1 MCAFVAVHA
10 GAGTHPH
17 KTEDV
22 CLKAVCK
29 SKGDIV
35 EAVKELENDFRTNC
49 GFGSNLTFDGHVEC
63 EAAFT
68 SSKGHV
74 FGAVGM
80 VSRLRN
86 PIEVAAMIARE
97 QFCGDKK
104 FVLPTVLVG
113 RGAEDWARKRG
124 IALCDPTS
132 LISKRSQEQWREARE
147 IVKNW
152 EKETMDTV
160 GAVSYENGDC
170 NAACSSG
177 GMILK
182 AEGRLGHTVQTGG
195 AIWAD
200 QKDSKSI
207 AIALSGCGEYISQTL
222 LAKTLA
228 ETLFSWN
235 CEEDVILDKIKHVFN
250 TAFLHSPYLQTRN
263 KKHIL
268 AGGLVLFVDR
278 ESGCAELVSFHNTA
292 ELTFAFF
299 GNGTGMKYLKKFVI
313 PSRDDDLLEESDD
326 FYTIRIRPQLDEIIS
341 KVFQFR
347 HDIDAGRWSRVIDRF
362 DHLFFTVKPFSEG
375 EPWRLRAQLISVL
388 NAGLKLTLDS
398 IEELLPMLTSEAEA
412 ELAQDL
418 FAEREMHARA
428 FLMYIYLLCR
438 LAVLFEKESSNRQSE
453 TSSTKKGRKTVSD
466 KADDQYMI
474 QWMCDRGNTLKL
486 LRRAFSMNSIDA
498 QGRQRNTAIR
508 FLWQPSIVPP
518 ELLKISKDLAYK
530 FLENPELSKVSGRD
544 WLQAIFGYLKV
555 ICIDYSE
562 VAKVGAKLVNLMKR
576 LDYLSL
582 SSLTQSPFV
591 DAIESVS
598 YYDDMDTLF
607 QSMLSALSRL
617 SKSDFAR
624 SDVSARPF
632 ALFIVSLA
640 EKKPYLLNKHIVN
653 IAPFLSDDPATLR
666 CAVLTAFVE
675 IVMVVYKGNLP
686 EGNFRRSR
694 DRLLLHLQDHTVDVN
709 AVVRSRALQLWT
721 RLARASQIPIVFIS
735 GGLIRDAGGRLIDK
749 SVSVRRSAAT
759 FLSAILEYNPF
770 GASLNADDLADAI
783 SRLEAE
789 RLDLKNTNPEKE
801 GIRKACVEWASMKE
815 NLIQWITK
823 AVKQRL
829 SKLSID
835 ASEEESM
842 GNTVN
847 QNGNENA
854 ADTEN
859 IYAEVS
865 ETNGIGTITVDE
877 CIIDDDVTLE
887 ELITKIVHAL
897 ENRETCRAAIEV
909 LVRAAL
915 DGRFPTVNRLV
926 FFYFCFIRNL
936 YARLQNGSADDIIRE
951 CYESLQKMQL
961 ADDEEMLELEDRIGD
976 YQKAMEEL
984 ANKIKLHENAIMFSL
999 EIENCMKL
1007 ALRSVMYGQ
1016 ANELTEIIH
1025 FIVEANKF
1033 GIRDSEKSV
1042 RELFKVV
1049 WRRDNA
1055 VKEIIINAARDLFIS
1070 ANKDRD
1076 VSARRSA
1083 ENLIKIVV
1091 GIGEE
1096 ERVSVEEV
1104 LCLMAREN
1112 RWDIDLLDVL
1122 SAVVF
1127 ETQGASRIAALR
1139 LFSIICRANKEF
1151 MRERL
1156 NFFIELTQR
1165 EGFFDNDDGALA
1177 AEFFN
1182 AVAMLGSIPNIKDTG
1197 TLYEPPFRLPETHR
1211 ILQCVHAVLVQNVA
1225 NTSYN
1230 WLSMM
1235 QKAVNTIFYVAARPS
1250 LCCRLI
1256 ASGLMHEAKRSLAY
1270 FFLKRREI
1278 EQIETINFENPPNSA
1293 DVDEFGDLLA
1303 MGKERS
1309 RDCSETEDEELIG
1322 SQSVGLVDDDNL
1334 SKMKKDVLELLNK
1347 DKEQSFLAWETVAER
1362 VCAFAGQI
1370 ALKTLVHTDVSFV
1383 AEMKRKNEI
1392 LHDIRATLSDVDHN
1406 KLEKANCVEEFSMNR
1421 VLSTLEAESVERHGF
1436 FEVSEQEEGDR
1447 LGLTGIS
1454 EEERILER
1462 AQRMCENAISR
1473 KGSLLHRLSK
1483 FLVAV
1488 VKSKKNTCSEKL
1500 RSTAILALSKFML
1513 LSMKTCVRFM
1523 PLFLEYFKNSPSSE
1537 CRSNLMIAIGD
1548 LCFRFPNVIEK
1559 YSEHLYHGINDKD
1572 DYVRQTSII
1581 VLSYLMLNDMVK
1593 VRGTVADLAQCVND
1607 ENVHVGQLAKFFFSE
1622 LAKKGNILY
1631 NLMPDMISRL
1641 SCSES
1646 VTVDDFIKI
1655 MKLLLAFIKKDKQA
1669 DSLLEKLIQRMQGVI
1684 NKDGLFDM
1692 RLAECLSHC
1701 ISCLPLSEKS
1711 FRFLAESLP
1720 AYSNLLIL
1728 ECVFTNLQSAVLHF
1742 KKYCARN
1749 TELKGEI
1756 DDFLES
1762 LTKMHHDKQ
1771 EHEGIVNR
1779 GLIHRKKCKAPMK
1792 LKKTR

>member
-1 MCAFVAVHA
+1 MLYSLFR
-10 GAGTHPH
+10 
-17 KTEDV
+17 
-22 CLKAVCK
+22 LK
-29 SKGDIV
+29 
-35 EAVKELENDFRTNC
+35 KEMN
-49 GFGSNLTFDGHVEC
+49 S
-63 EAAFT
+63 A
-68 SSKGHV
+68 
-74 FGAVGM
+74 
-80 VSRLRN
+80 
-86 PIEVAAMIARE
+86 
-97 QFCGDKK
+97 
-104 FVLPTVLVG
+104 
-113 RGAEDWARKRG
+113 
-124 IALCDPTS
+124 
-132 LISKRSQEQWREARE
+132 
-147 IVKNW
+147 
-152 EKETMDTV
+152 
-160 GAVSYENGDC
+160 
-170 NAACSSG
+170 
-177 GMILK
+177 
-182 AEGRLGHTVQTGG
+182 
-195 AIWAD
+195 
-200 QKDSKSI
+200 
-207 AIALSGCGEYISQTL
+207 
-222 LAKTLA
+222 
-228 ETLFSWN
+228 
-235 CEEDVILDKIKHVFN
+235 
-250 TAFLHSPYLQTRN
+250 
-263 KKHIL
+263 
-268 AGGLVLFVDR
+268 
-278 ESGCAELVSFHNTA
+278 
-292 ELTFAFF
+292 
-299 GNGTGMKYLKKFVI
+299 KKFVI
-313 PSRDDDLLEESDD
+313 PSRDDDLLEKSDD
-326 FYTIRIRPQLDEIIS
+326 IYTISIRPQLDEIIS
-341 KVFQFR
+341 KVFQFH
-347 HDIDAGRWSRVIDRF
+347 HDIDAGRWSRIIDRF
-362 DHLFFTVKPFSEG
+362 DYLFFTIKPFSEG
-375 EPWRLRAQLISVL
+375 EPWRLRTQLISVL

-428 FLMYIYLLCR
+428 FLIYVYLLCR
-438 LAVLFEKESSNRQSE
+438 LAILFEKESSNRQSE
-453 TSSTKKGRKTVSD
+453 ASSTKKGRKALLD
-466 KADDQYMI
+466 KADDQYLV
-474 QWMCDRGNTLKL
+474 QWACDRSNTLKL

-498 QGRQRNTAIR
+498 QGRQRNTALR
-508 FLWQPSIVPP
+508 FLWQPSIIPP
-518 ELLKISKDLAYK
+518 ELLRISKDLAYK
-530 FLENPELSKVSGRD
+530 FLENPELSKVSGRE

-562 VAKVGAKLVNLMKR
+562 VAKVGTKLVNLMKR

-591 DAIESVS
+591 DAIECVS
-598 YYDDMDTLF
+598 YYDDMDILF

-783 SRLEAE
+783 SRLQAE
-789 RLDLKNTNPEKE
+789 RFELRNTNPEKE

-823 AVKQRL
+823 AVKQKL
-829 SKLSID
+829 SKRD
-835 ASEEESM
+835 AEASEEESVD
-842 GNTVN
+842 NAADRN
-847 QNGNENA
+847 RNENIA
-854 ADTEN
+854 GDTEN
-859 IYAEVS
+859 IYVVAN
-865 ETNGIGTITVDE
+865 ETNAISTTAVDE

-915 DGRFPTVNRLV
+915 DGRFPTVDK
-926 FFYFCFIRNL
+926 
-936 YARLQNGSADDIIRE
+936 NGSADEIIRE
-951 CYESLQKMQL
+951 CYESLQVYYFDEHKKMQL

-976 YQKAMEEL
+976 YQKTMEEL
-984 ANKIKLHENAIMFSL
+984 DNKIRLHENAIMFSL

-1033 GIRDSEKSV
+1033 AIRGSEKAV

-1070 ANKDRD
+1070 ANKNRD

-1083 ENLIKIVV
+1083 ENLIKIVL

-1177 AEFFN
+1177 TEFFN
-1182 AVAMLGSIPNIKDTG
+1182 AIAMLGSIPNINDVG
-1197 TLYEPPFRLPETHR
+1197 TFYEPPFRLPETHR
-1211 ILQCVHAVLVQNVA
+1211 ILQCVHAVLVQNIA

-1256 ASGLMHEAKRSLAY
+1256 ASGLVHESKRSLAY
-1270 FFLKRREI
+1270 FFLKRREV
-1278 EQIETINFENPPNSA
+1278 EQIRTISFENPPNSA

-1303 MGKERS
+1303 VGKGWL
-1309 RDCSETEDEELIG
+1309 RDCSGTEDEELIEL
-1322 SQSVGLVDDDNL
+1322 QNVDLIDNEKL
-1334 SKMKKDVLELLNK
+1334 SEMKKKALELLEKN
-1347 DKEQSFLAWETVAER
+1347 KEQSFLVWETVAER
-1362 VCAFAGQI
+1362 VCAFAGQV

-1392 LHDIRATLSDVDHN
+1392 LHDIRTTLNDVDHC
-1406 KLEKANCVEEFSMNR
+1406 KLEKTNCIEEFSMSR
-1421 VLSTLEAESVERHGF
+1421 PLSVLEIESIERRGF
-1436 FEVSEQEEGDR
+1436 FEVNEQEESDR

-1462 AQRMCENAISR
+1462 AQRICENAISR

-1488 VKSKKNTCSEKL
+1488 VKSKRNTCSEKL

-1513 LSMKTCVRFM
+1513 LSMRTCVRFM

-1607 ENVHVGQLAKFFFSE
+1607 ENVNVGQLAKFFFSE
-1622 LAKKGNILY
+1622 LAKKGNVLY

-1641 SCSES
+1641 ASRES
-1646 VTVDDFIKI
+1646 VTVDDFIKT

-1684 NKDGLFDM
+1684 NKDGLFDT

-1711 FRFLAESLP
+1711 FRFMAESLP
-1720 AYSNLLIL
+1720 TYSNLLAL
-1728 ECVFTNLQSAVLHF
+1728 ECVFMNLQSAVLHF
-1742 KKYCARN
+1742 KKYSVRN
-1749 TELKGEI
+1749 TELKGEV
-1756 DDFLES
+1756 DDFLDS
-1762 LTKMHHDKQ
+1762 LAKMHHDKQ
-1771 EHEGIVNR
+1771 EHEGIANR
-1779 GLIHRKKCKAPMK
+1779 GLLHRKKCKAPLK

>member
-1 MCAFVAVHA
+1 MCAFVAAHA
-10 GAGTHPH
+10 GVGTHSH
-17 KTEDV
+17 KTENV

-63 EAAFT
+63 EAAFA
-68 SSKGHV
+68 SSKDHV
-74 FGAVGM
+74 FGAVGV

-86 PIEVAAMIARE
+86 PIEVAAMIAKE
-97 QFCGDKK
+97 QLCGDKK

-113 RGAEDWARKRG
+113 RGAEDWAQKRG
-124 IALCDPTS
+124 IELCDPKS
-132 LISKRSQEQWREARE
+132 LVSKRSQQQWREARE
-147 IVKNW
+147 IVKSW

-160 GAVSYENGDC
+160 GAVSYENGGC

-182 AEGRLGHTVQTGG
+182 TEGRLGHTIQIGG

-200 QKDSKSI
+200 QRDSKSV
-207 AIALSGCGEYISQTL
+207 AVALSGCGEYISQTL

-228 ETLFSWN
+228 ETLLSWN
-235 CEEDVILDKIKHVFN
+235 CDEDVILDKIKHVFN
-250 TAFLHSPYLQTRN
+250 ASFLHSPCLQTRN
-263 KKHIL
+263 KRHIL
-268 AGGLVLFVDR
+268 AGGLVLFVDK
-278 ESGCAELVSFHNTA
+278 ESGCAELVSFHNTT

-299 GNGTGMKYLKKFVI
+299 GNGTGMKYRSRSKMHGSIKKFVI

-326 FYTIRIRPQLDEIIS
+326 FYTISVRPQLDEIIS

-347 HDIDAGRWSRVIDRF
+347 HDIDAGRWSRIIDRF
-362 DHLFFTVKPFSEG
+362 DHLFFTIKPFSEG

-388 NAGLKLTLDS
+388 NTGLKLTLDS

-418 FAEREMHARA
+418 FTEREMHARA
-428 FLMYIYLLCR
+428 FLMYVYLLCR
-438 LAVLFEKESSNRQSE
+438 LAVLFEKKSSNRQSE
-453 TSSTKKGRKTVSD
+453 ASNTKKGRKTVPD
-466 KADDQYMI
+466 KTDDQYMI
-474 QWMCDRGNTLKL
+474 QWTYDRGNTLKL

-498 QGRQRNTAIR
+498 QGRRRNTAIR
-508 FLWQPSIVPP
+508 FLWQPSIVPL

-544 WLQAIFGYLKV
+544 WLQTIFGYLKV

-624 SDVSARPF
+624 NDVSARPF
-632 ALFIVSLA
+632 SLFIVSLA

-653 IAPFLSDDPATLR
+653 IAPFLSDDVSPDFYLPATLR

-770 GASLNADDLADAI
+770 GASLNADDLANAI

-789 RLDLKNTNPEKE
+789 RFELKNTNPEKE

-829 SKLSID
+829 SKRNAD
-835 ASEEESM
+835 ASEEESVDS
-842 GNTVN
+842 TVD

-854 ADTEN
+854 GDTEN
-859 IYAEVS
+859 IYAGVS
-865 ETNGIGTITVDE
+865 ETNSTGANTVDE

-897 ENRETCRAAIEV
+897 ENRGTCRAAVEV

-926 FFYFCFIRNL
+926 
-936 YARLQNGSADDIIRE
+936 
-951 CYESLQKMQL
+951 L

-976 YQKAMEEL
+976 YQKTMEEL
-984 ANKIKLHENAIMFSL
+984 NNKIKLHENAIMFSL

-1033 GIRDSEKSV
+1033 GIRGSEKSV

-1055 VKEIIINAARDLFIS
+1055 IKEIITNAARDLFIS

-1076 VSARRSA
+1076 VSARKSA
-1083 ENLIKIVV
+1083 ENLIKIVL

-1165 EGFFDNDDGALA
+1165 EGFFDNDDGSLA

-1182 AVAMLGSIPNIKDTG
+1182 AIAMLGSTPNIKDAN

-1256 ASGLMHEAKRSLAY
+1256 ACGLVHEAKRSLAY
-1270 FFLKRREI
+1270 FFLKKREI
-1278 EQIETINFENPPNSA
+1278 QQIETINFENPPNSA
-1293 DVDEFGDLLA
+1293 DVDEFEDLLA
-1303 MGKERS
+1303 MGKERL
-1309 RDCSETEDEELIG
+1309 RECSETEDEELVG
-1322 SQSVGLVDDDNL
+1322 SQNVDLVGDENL
-1334 SKMKKDVLELLNK
+1334 SKMKKDVLELLDK

-1392 LHDIRATLSDVDHN
+1392 LHTIRAAVNDIDHK
-1406 KLEKANCVEEFSMNR
+1406 KLERANCVEEFSMNR
-1421 VLSTLEAESVERHGF
+1421 VLSTLEVESVERHGF
-1436 FEVSEQEEGDR
+1436 FEVNEQEEGDR

-1462 AQRMCENAISR
+1462 AQRMCENAVSR

-1488 VKSKKNTCSEKL
+1488 VKSKKNTCSERL

-1513 LSMKTCVRFM
+1513 LSMKTCIRFM
-1523 PLFLEYFKNSPSSE
+1523 PLFLDYFKNSSSSE

-1581 VLSYLMLNDMVK
+1581 VLSYLILNDMVK

-1607 ENVHVGQLAKFFFSE
+1607 ENVNVGQLAKFFFSE
-1622 LAKKGNILY
+1622 LAKKGNVLY

-1641 SCSES
+1641 SSSES
-1646 VTVDDFIKI
+1646 ITIDDFMKI

-1684 NKDGLFDM
+1684 NKDGLFDT
-1692 RLAECLSHC
+1692 RLAECLSYC

-1711 FRFLAESLP
+1711 FRFMAESLP
-1720 AYSNLLIL
+1720 TYSNLLAL

-1742 KKYCARN
+1742 KKYSVRN
-1749 TELKGEI
+1749 TELKGEV

-1762 LTKMHHDKQ
+1762 LTNMHHDKQ

-1779 GLIHRKKCKAPMK
+1779 GLIHRKKCKPPQK
-1792 LKKTR
+1792 VKKAR

>member
-1 MCAFVAVHA
+1 MEVLSPQIAF
-10 GAGTHPH
+10 
-17 KTEDV
+17 
-22 CLKAVCK
+22 
-29 SKGDIV
+29 
-35 EAVKELENDFRTNC
+35 R
-49 GFGSNLTFDGHVEC
+49 
-63 EAAFT
+63 
-68 SSKGHV
+68 
-74 FGAVGM
+74 
-80 VSRLRN
+80 
-86 PIEVAAMIARE
+86 
-97 QFCGDKK
+97 
-104 FVLPTVLVG
+104 
-113 RGAEDWARKRG
+113 
-124 IALCDPTS
+124 
-132 LISKRSQEQWREARE
+132 
-147 IVKNW
+147 
-152 EKETMDTV
+152 
-160 GAVSYENGDC
+160 
-170 NAACSSG
+170 
-177 GMILK
+177 
-182 AEGRLGHTVQTGG
+182 
-195 AIWAD
+195 
-200 QKDSKSI
+200 
-207 AIALSGCGEYISQTL
+207 
-222 LAKTLA
+222 
-228 ETLFSWN
+228 
-235 CEEDVILDKIKHVFN
+235 
-250 TAFLHSPYLQTRN
+250 
-263 KKHIL
+263 
-268 AGGLVLFVDR
+268 
-278 ESGCAELVSFHNTA
+278 
-292 ELTFAFF
+292 
-299 GNGTGMKYLKKFVI
+299 
-313 PSRDDDLLEESDD
+313 
-326 FYTIRIRPQLDEIIS
+326 
-341 KVFQFR
+341 
-347 HDIDAGRWSRVIDRF
+347 
-362 DHLFFTVKPFSEG
+362 PFSEG
-375 EPWRLRAQLISVL
+375 EPWRLRTQLISVL

-428 FLMYIYLLCR
+428 FLIYVYLLCR
-438 LAVLFEKESSNRQSE
+438 LAILFEKESSNRFIL
-453 TSSTKKGRKTVSD
+453 
-466 KADDQYMI
+466 ADDQYLV
-474 QWMCDRGNTLKL
+474 QWACDRSNTLKL

-498 QGRQRNTAIR
+498 QGRQRNTALR
-508 FLWQPSIVPP
+508 FLWQPSIIPP
-518 ELLKISKDLAYK
+518 ELLRISKDLAYK
-530 FLENPELSKVSGRD
+530 FLENPELSKVSGRE

-562 VAKVGAKLVNLMKR
+562 VAKVGTKLVNLMKR

-591 DAIESVS
+591 DAIECVS
-598 YYDDMDTLF
+598 YYDDMDILF
-607 QSMLSALSRL
+607 QSMLSALSKSIL

-783 SRLEAE
+783 SRLQAE
-789 RLDLKNTNPEKE
+789 RFELRNTNPEKE

-823 AVKQRL
+823 AVKQKL
-829 SKLSID
+829 SKRD
-835 ASEEESM
+835 AEASEEESVD
-842 GNTVN
+842 NAADRN
-847 QNGNENA
+847 RNENIA
-854 ADTEN
+854 GDTEN
-859 IYAEVS
+859 IYVVAN
-865 ETNGIGTITVDE
+865 ETNAISTTAVDE

-915 DGRFPTVNRLV
+915 DGRFPTVDKL
-926 FFYFCFIRNL
+926 
-936 YARLQNGSADDIIRE
+936 
-951 CYESLQKMQL
+951 L

-976 YQKAMEEL
+976 YQKTMEEL
-984 ANKIKLHENAIMFSL
+984 DNKIRLHENAIMFSL

-1033 GIRDSEKSV
+1033 AIRGSEKAV

-1070 ANKDRD
+1070 ANKNRD

-1083 ENLIKIVV
+1083 ENLIKIVL

-1139 LFSIICRANKEF
+1139 LFSIICSKQRIHARKIE
-1151 MRERL
+1151 
-1156 NFFIELTQR
+1156 FFIELTQR

-1177 AEFFN
+1177 TEFFN
-1182 AVAMLGSIPNIKDTG
+1182 AIAMLGSIPNINDVG
-1197 TLYEPPFRLPETHR
+1197 TFTNHR
-1211 ILQCVHAVLVQNVA
+1211 FVFLKHTESFSAY
-1225 NTSYN
+1225 T
-1230 WLSMM
+1230 LS
-1235 QKAVNTIFYVAARPS
+1235 RPS

-1256 ASGLMHEAKRSLAY
+1256 ASGLVHESKRSLAY
-1270 FFLKRREI
+1270 FFLKRREV
-1278 EQIETINFENPPNSA
+1278 EQIRTISFENPPNSA

-1303 MGKERS
+1303 VGKGWL
-1309 RDCSETEDEELIG
+1309 RDCSGTEDEELIEL
-1322 SQSVGLVDDDNL
+1322 QNVDLIDNEKL
-1334 SKMKKDVLELLNK
+1334 SEMKKSIGTIGKN
-1347 DKEQSFLAWETVAER
+1347 KEQSFLVWETVAER
-1362 VCAFAGQI
+1362 VCAFAGQ
-1370 ALKTLVHTDVSFV
+1370 
-1383 AEMKRKNEI
+1383 ENEI
-1392 LHDIRATLSDVDHN
+1392 LHDIRTTLNDVDHC
-1406 KLEKANCVEEFSMNR
+1406 KLEKTNCIEEFSMSR
-1421 VLSTLEAESVERHGF
+1421 PLSVLEIESIERRGF
-1436 FEVSEQEEGDR
+1436 FEVNEQEESDR

-1462 AQRMCENAISR
+1462 AQRICENAISR

-1488 VKSKKNTCSEKL
+1488 VKSKRNTCSEKL

-1513 LSMKTCVRFM
+1513 LSMRTCVRFM

-1607 ENVHVGQLAKFFFSE
+1607 EN
-1622 LAKKGNILY
+1622 GNVLY

-1641 SCSES
+1641 ASRES
-1646 VTVDDFIKI
+1646 VTVDDFIKT

-1684 NKDGLFDM
+1684 NKDGLFDT

-1711 FRFLAESLP
+1711 FRFMAESLP
-1720 AYSNLLIL
+1720 TYSNLLAL
-1728 ECVFTNLQSAVLHF
+1728 ECVFMNLQSAVLHF
-1742 KKYCARN
+1742 KKYSVRN
-1749 TELKGEI
+1749 TELKGEV
-1756 DDFLES
+1756 DDFWIHWLKCIMINKNMRAS
-1762 LTKMHHDKQ
+1762 LI
-1771 EHEGIVNR
+1771 EG
-1779 GLIHRKKCKAPMK
+1779 CF
-1792 LKKTR
+1792 TE

>member
-10 GAGTHPH
+10 GAGTHSH

-29 SKGDIV
+29 SKGDIIG
-35 EAVKELENDFRTNC
+35 AVKELENDFRTNC
-49 GFGSNLTFDGHVEC
+49 GFGSNLTFGGHVEC
-63 EAAFT
+63 EAAFA
-68 SSKGHV
+68 SSEGHV
-74 FGAVGM
+74 FGAVGV

-86 PIEVAAMIARE
+86 PIEVAAMVAKE
-97 QFCGDKK
+97 QLCGDKK

-113 RGAEDWARKRG
+113 KGAEDWAQKRG
-124 IALCDPTS
+124 ITLCDPKS
-132 LISKRSQEQWREARE
+132 LISKRSQQQWREARE
-147 IVKNW
+147 IVKDW

-177 GMILK
+177 GIILK
-182 AEGRLGHTVQTGG
+182 AEGRLGHTVQIGG

-200 QKDSKSI
+200 QRDSRSI
-207 AIALSGCGEYISQTL
+207 AVALSGCGEYIAQTL

-235 CEEDVILDKIKHVFN
+235 CEDVILDKINHVFDA
-250 TAFLHSPYLQTRN
+250 AFVHSPYIQTRN
-263 KKHIL
+263 KKHLL

-278 ESGCAELVSFHNTA
+278 A
-292 ELTFAFF
+292 
-299 GNGTGMKYLKKFVI
+299 KKFVI

-326 FYTIRIRPQLDEIIS
+326 FYTISKRPQLDEIIS
-341 KVFQFR
+341 KVFQFH

-362 DHLFFTVKPFSEG
+362 DHLFFTIKPFSEG

-388 NAGLKLTLDS
+388 NTGLKLTLDS

-412 ELAQDL
+412 DLAQDL
-418 FAEREMHARA
+418 FTEREMHARA
-428 FLMYIYLLCR
+428 FLIYVYLLCR
-438 LAVLFEKESSNRQSE
+438 LAVLFEKESCNRLSE
-453 TSSTKKGRKTVSD
+453 VSSTKKGRKTVSD
-466 KADDQYMI
+466 KADDQYMV
-474 QWMCDRGNTLKL
+474 QWTCDRAHTLKL

-498 QGRQRNTAIR
+498 QGRRRNTAIR

-709 AVVRSRALQLWT
+709 AVVRSRTLQLWT

-749 SVSVRRSAAT
+749 SVSVRRNAAT

-789 RLDLKNTNPEKE
+789 RFELKNTNPEKE
-801 GIRKACVEWASMKE
+801 GIRKACIEWASMKE
-815 NLIQWITK
+815 NLIQWITSS
-823 AVKQRL
+823 VKQRL
-829 SKLSID
+829 SKQSAE
-835 ASEEESM
+835 ASEEESV
-842 GNTVN
+842 GGAID

-854 ADTEN
+854 AGDTEN
-859 IYAEVS
+859 IYIEIS
-865 ETNGIGTITVDE
+865 ETNDIGTTVNE

-897 ENRETCRAAIEV
+897 ENRGTCRAAIEV

-915 DGRFPTVNRLV
+915 DGRFPTVNR
-926 FFYFCFIRNL
+926 
-936 YARLQNGSADDIIRE
+936 NGTADEIIKE
-951 CYESLQKMQL
+951 CYESLQVYYFDEHKKMQL

-976 YQKAMEEL
+976 YQKTMEEL
-984 ANKIKLHENAIMFSL
+984 NNKIKLHENAIMFSL

-1033 GIRDSEKSV
+1033 GIRGSEKSV

-1083 ENLIKIVV
+1083 ENLIKIVL

-1156 NFFIELTQR
+1156 NFFVELTQR
-1165 EGFFDNDDGALA
+1165 EGFFDNDDGTLA

-1182 AVAMLGSIPNIKDTG
+1182 AIAMLGSTPNIKDVG
-1197 TLYEPPFRLPETHR
+1197 TLYESPFRLTETHR

-1225 NTSYN
+1225 NISYN
-1230 WLSMM
+1230 WLIMM
-1235 QKAVNTIFYVAARPS
+1235 QKAVNTIFYVATRPS

-1270 FFLKRREI
+1270 FFLKKREV
-1278 EQIETINFENPPNSA
+1278 EQIEKIDFENPPNSA
-1293 DVDEFGDLLA
+1293 DVDEFEDLLT
-1303 MGKERS
+1303 MGKEQL
-1309 RDCSETEDEELIG
+1309 RDCSETEDEELIA
-1322 SQSVGLVDDDNL
+1322 SQSVGLVGNDSL
-1334 SKMKKDVLELLNK
+1334 SRMKKNALELMDK

-1362 VCAFAGQI
+1362 VCAFAGQV

-1392 LHDIRATLSDVDHN
+1392 LHDIRTNLNDIDHN
-1406 KLEKANCVEEFSMNR
+1406 KLERANCVEEFSTSR
-1421 VLSTLEAESVERHGF
+1421 ILSTLESESVERRGF
-1436 FEVSEQEEGDR
+1436 FEANEQEEGDR

-1454 EEERILER
+1454 EEERILEC
-1462 AQRMCENAISR
+1462 AQRMCENAVSR

-1537 CRSNLMIAIGD
+1537 CRSNLMIAVGD

-1581 VLSYLMLNDMVK
+1581 ILSYLMLNDMVK

-1607 ENVHVGQLAKFFFSE
+1607 ENVNVGQLAKFFFSE

-1641 SCSES
+1641 SSNES
-1646 VTVDDFIKI
+1646 VTIDDFIKI

-1669 DSLLEKLIQRMQGVI
+1669 DSLLEKLIQRMQGVV
-1684 NKDGLFDM
+1684 NKDGVFDT

-1711 FRFLAESLP
+1711 FRFMAESLP
-1720 AYSNLLIL
+1720 AYSNLLVL
-1728 ECVFTNLQSAVLHF
+1728 ECVFMNLQSAVLHF
-1742 KKYCARN
+1742 KKYSVRN
-1749 TELKGEI
+1749 TELKGEV
-1756 DDFLES
+1756 DDFLDS
-1762 LTKMHHDKQ
+1762 LTKMHRDKQ
-1771 EHEGIVNR
+1771 EHEGIANR
-1779 GLIHRKKCKAPMK
+1779 GLIHRKKCKGPLK
-1792 LKKTR
+1792 LKKVR

>member
-1 MCAFVAVHA
+1 MIILPDYLR
-10 GAGTHPH
+10 GA
-17 KTEDV
+17 
-22 CLKAVCK
+22 CLVLLLPTYFPNW
-29 SKGDIV
+29 SDLI
-35 EAVKELENDFRTNC
+35 L
-49 GFGSNLTFDGHVEC
+49 
-63 EAAFT
+63 
-68 SSKGHV
+68 
-74 FGAVGM
+74 
-80 VSRLRN
+80 LRKCL
-86 PIEVAAMIARE
+86 ARE
-97 QFCGDKK
+97 
-104 FVLPTVLVG
+104 
-113 RGAEDWARKRG
+113 
-124 IALCDPTS
+124 
-132 LISKRSQEQWREARE
+132 
-147 IVKNW
+147 
-152 EKETMDTV
+152 KEF
-160 GAVSYENGDC
+160 
-170 NAACSSG
+170 
-177 GMILK
+177 
-182 AEGRLGHTVQTGG
+182 HH
-195 AIWAD
+195 
-200 QKDSKSI
+200 
-207 AIALSGCGEYISQTL
+207 
-222 LAKTLA
+222 
-228 ETLFSWN
+228 
-235 CEEDVILDKIKHVFN
+235 DV
-250 TAFLHSPYLQTRN
+250 
-263 KKHIL
+263 
-268 AGGLVLFVDR
+268 
-278 ESGCAELVSFHNTA
+278 E
-292 ELTFAFF
+292 
-299 GNGTGMKYLKKFVI
+299 
-313 PSRDDDLLEESDD
+313 
-326 FYTIRIRPQLDEIIS
+326 
-341 KVFQFR
+341 
-347 HDIDAGRWSRVIDRF
+347 AGRWGRIIDRF
-362 DHLFFTVKPFSEG
+362 DHLFFTLKPFSEG
-375 EPWRLRAQLISVL
+375 EPWRLRAQLISIL
-388 NAGLKLTLDS
+388 NNGLKLTLDS

-412 ELAQDL
+412 EIAQDL
-418 FAEREMHARA
+418 FAEREVHATS
-428 FLMYIYLLCR
+428 FLMYVYLLCR
-438 LAVLFEKESSNRQSE
+438 LAALFEKESSNRQSE
-453 TSSTKKGRKTVSD
+453 TTSIKKGRKAVPD

-474 QWMCDRGNTLKL
+474 QWTSNRGNTLKL
-486 LRRAFSMNSIDA
+486 LRRAFSMTSIDA
-498 QGRQRNTAIR
+498 QGRKRNTAIR

-624 SDVSARPF
+624 NDVSARPF
-632 ALFIVSLA
+632 SLFIVSLA

-675 IVMVVYKGNLP
+675 IVMIVYKGNLP

-749 SVSVRRSAAT
+749 SVSVRRNAAT

-783 SRLEAE
+783 SRLEAQRFE
-789 RLDLKNTNPEKE
+789 LRNTNPEKE

-823 AVKQRL
+823 TVRQRL
-829 SKLSID
+829 SKRNVD
-835 ASEEESM
+835 ASEEES
-842 GNTVN
+842 VDAVD
-847 QNGNENA
+847 QNGNEDA
-854 ADTEN
+854 GDTEN
-859 IYAEVS
+859 IYAEFS
-865 ETNGIGTITVDE
+865 GTNSIGTTAVDE

-897 ENRETCRAAIEV
+897 ENRGTYRAAIEV

-915 DGRFPTVNRLV
+915 DGRFPTVNR
-926 FFYFCFIRNL
+926 
-936 YARLQNGSADDIIRE
+936 NGSADEIIRE
-951 CYESLQKMQL
+951 CYESLQVYYFDEHKKMQL

-976 YQKAMEEL
+976 YQKTMEEL
-984 ANKIKLHENAIMFSL
+984 DNKIKLHENAIMFSL
-999 EIENCMKL
+999 EIENCVKL

-1016 ANELTEIIH
+1016 ANELNEIIH

-1033 GIRDSEKSV
+1033 GIRGSEKGV

-1055 VKEIIINAARDLFIS
+1055 IKEIIINAARDLFIS

-1083 ENLIKIVV
+1083 ENLIKIVLGV
-1091 GIGEE
+1091 GEE

-1182 AVAMLGSIPNIKDTG
+1182 AVAMLGSTPNIKDVN

-1235 QKAVNTIFYVAARPS
+1235 QKAVNTIFYVGSRPS

-1256 ASGLMHEAKRSLAY
+1256 ACGLMHEAKRSLAY
-1270 FFLKRREI
+1270 FLLKKRELQ
-1278 EQIETINFENPPNSA
+1278 QIETINFENPPNSA
-1293 DVDEFGDLLA
+1293 DVDEFGDLLT
-1303 MGKERS
+1303 MGKEQF
-1309 RDCSETEDEELIG
+1309 RDCSETEDELIE
-1322 SQSVGLVDDDNL
+1322 SQNVDFVGEEDL
-1334 SKMKKDVLELLNK
+1334 SKMKKDVLELLDK
-1347 DKEQSFLAWETVAER
+1347 DKEQSFLVWETVAER

-1392 LHDIRATLSDVDHN
+1392 LHNIRATLDDIDRS
-1406 KLEKANCVEEFSMNR
+1406 KLEKANYVEEFSMNR
-1421 VLSTLEAESVERHGF
+1421 VLSTLEAESIERRGF
-1436 FEVSEQEEGDR
+1436 FEVNEQEEGDR

-1462 AQRMCENAISR
+1462 AQRICENAVSR

-1488 VKSKKNTCSEKL
+1488 ARSKKNTCSEKL

-1593 VRGTVADLAQCVND
+1593 VRGTIADLAQCIND
-1607 ENVHVGQLAKFFFSE
+1607 ENINIEQLAKFFFSE
-1622 LAKKGNILY
+1622 LAKKGNVLY

-1641 SCSES
+1641 SSSES
-1646 VTVDDFIKI
+1646 VTIDDFIKI
-1655 MKLLLAFIKKDKQA
+1655 MRLLLGFIKKDKQA
-1669 DSLLEKLIQRMQGVI
+1669 DSLLEKLIQRMQGVV
-1684 NKDGLFDM
+1684 NKDGLFDT
-1692 RLAECLSHC
+1692 RLAKCLSYC
-1701 ISCLPLSEKS
+1701 ISCLPLNEKS
-1711 FRFLAESLP
+1711 FRFMAESLP
-1720 AYSNLLIL
+1720 TYSNLLTL

-1742 KKYCARN
+1742 KKYSVRN
-1749 TELKGEI
+1749 AELKGEV

-1762 LTKMHHDKQ
+1762 LTKMHHEKE
-1771 EHEGIVNR
+1771 EHEGIANR
-1779 GLIHRKKCKAPMK
+1779 GLIHKKKCKAPLK

>member
-1 MCAFVAVHA
+1 MCAFVAAHA

-49 GFGSNLTFDGHVEC
+49 SFGSNLTFDGHVEC

-86 PIEVAAMIARE
+86 PIEVAAMVAKE
-97 QFCGDKK
+97 QLCDNKK

-113 RGAEDWARKRG
+113 RGAEDWAQKRG
-124 IALCDPTS
+124 IELCDPAS
-132 LISKRSQEQWREARE
+132 LISKRSQQQWREARE
-147 IVKNW
+147 IVKSW

-160 GAVSYENGDC
+160 GAVSYESGGC

-182 AEGRLGHTVQTGG
+182 AEGRLGHTIQIGG

-200 QKDSKSI
+200 QKDSKSV
-207 AIALSGCGEYISQTL
+207 AVALSGCGEYIGQTL

-228 ETLFSWN
+228 ETLLSWK
-235 CEEDVILDKIKHVFN
+235 CEDDMILDKIKHVFN
-250 TAFLHSPYLQTRN
+250 TTFLHSPYLQTRN
-263 KKHIL
+263 KRHIL

-278 ESGCAELVSFHNTA
+278 A
-292 ELTFAFF
+292 
-299 GNGTGMKYLKKFVI
+299 KKFVI
-313 PSRDDDLLEESDD
+313 PSRDDDLLEENDD
-326 FYTIRIRPQLDEIIS
+326 FYTISVRPQLDEIIS
-341 KVFQFR
+341 KVFQFH
-347 HDIDAGRWSRVIDRF
+347 HDIDAGRWSRIIDRF
-362 DHLFFTVKPFSEG
+362 DHLFFTIKPFSEG

-388 NAGLKLTLDS
+388 NTGLKLTLDS

-412 ELAQDL
+412 DLAEDL

-428 FLMYIYLLCR
+428 FLMYVYLLCR

-453 TSSTKKGRKTVSD
+453 TSSTKKGRKAVSD

-474 QWMCDRGNTLKL
+474 QWTCDRGNTLKS

-518 ELLKISKDLAYK
+518 EMLKISKDLAYK

-544 WLQAIFGYLKV
+544 WLQTIFGYLKV

-598 YYDDMDTLF
+598 YYDDMDILF

-632 ALFIVSLA
+632 SLFIVSLA

-749 SVSVRRSAAT
+749 SVSVRRNAAT

-789 RLDLKNTNPEKE
+789 RFELKNNNPEKE

-829 SKLSID
+829 SKRNAD
-835 ASEEESM
+835 ASEEESV
-842 GNTVN
+842 GNTID

-854 ADTEN
+854 GDTEN

-865 ETNGIGTITVDE
+865 ETNGVSMTAVDE

-897 ENRETCRAAIEV
+897 ENRGTCRAAIEV

-915 DGRFPTVNRLV
+915 DGRFPTINR
-926 FFYFCFIRNL
+926 
-936 YARLQNGSADDIIRE
+936 NGSADEIIRE
-951 CYESLQKMQL
+951 CYESLQVYYFGMVFGHYEHRKMQL

-976 YQKAMEEL
+976 YQKTMEEL
-984 ANKIKLHENAIMFSL
+984 DNKNKLHENAIMFSL

-1033 GIRDSEKSV
+1033 GIRGSEKGV

-1055 VKEIIINAARDLFIS
+1055 IKEIIINAARDLFIS

-1083 ENLIKIVV
+1083 ENLIKIVL
-1091 GIGEE
+1091 GIDEE

-1182 AVAMLGSIPNIKDTG
+1182 AVSMLGSTPNTRDVN

-1256 ASGLMHEAKRSLAY
+1256 ACGLMHEAKRSLAY
-1270 FFLKRREI
+1270 FFLKKREI
-1278 EQIETINFENPPNSA
+1278 QQIETINFENPPNSA

-1303 MGKERS
+1303 VGKERL
-1309 RDCSETEDEELIG
+1309 RDCSEAEDEELIG
-1322 SQSVGLVDDDNL
+1322 SQNVGLVDDENL
-1334 SKMKKDVLELLNK
+1334 SKMKKDVLKLLDK

-1383 AEMKRKNEI
+1383 AEMKRRNEI
-1392 LHDIRATLSDVDHN
+1392 LHGIRATLNDIDHN
-1406 KLEKANCVEEFSMNR
+1406 KLERANYVEEFSIKR
-1421 VLSTLEAESVERHGF
+1421 VLSTLEAESVERRGF
-1436 FEVSEQEEGDR
+1436 FEVNEQEEGDR

-1462 AQRMCENAISR
+1462 AQRICENAVSR

-1500 RSTAILALSKFML
+1500 RSTAILAISKFML
-1513 LSMKTCVRFM
+1513 LSMKTCMRFM

-1581 VLSYLMLNDMVK
+1581 VLSHLMLNDMVK

-1607 ENVHVGQLAKFFFSE
+1607 ENVNVGQLAKFFFSE

-1641 SCSES
+1641 SSS
-1646 VTVDDFIKI
+1646 KSITIDDFIKI

-1684 NKDGLFDM
+1684 NKDGLFDV
-1692 RLAECLSHC
+1692 RLAECLSYC

-1711 FRFLAESLP
+1711 FRFMAESLP
-1720 AYSNLLIL
+1720 AYSNLLAL

-1742 KKYCARN
+1742 KKYSVRN
-1749 TELKGEI
+1749 TELKGEV

-1762 LTKMHHDKQ
+1762 LTEMHHDKQ
-1771 EHEGIVNR
+1771 EHEGIAYR
-1779 GLIHRKKCKAPMK
+1779 GLIHRKKCKAPLK
-1792 LKKTR
+1792 LKKAR

>member
-1 MCAFVAVHA
+1 MHGPV
-10 GAGTHPH
+10 
-17 KTEDV
+17 
-22 CLKAVCK
+22 
-29 SKGDIV
+29 
-35 EAVKELENDFRTNC
+35 
-49 GFGSNLTFDGHVEC
+49 
-63 EAAFT
+63 
-68 SSKGHV
+68 
-74 FGAVGM
+74 
-80 VSRLRN
+80 
-86 PIEVAAMIARE
+86 
-97 QFCGDKK
+97 
-104 FVLPTVLVG
+104 
-113 RGAEDWARKRG
+113 
-124 IALCDPTS
+124 
-132 LISKRSQEQWREARE
+132 
-147 IVKNW
+147 
-152 EKETMDTV
+152 
-160 GAVSYENGDC
+160 
-170 NAACSSG
+170 
-177 GMILK
+177 
-182 AEGRLGHTVQTGG
+182 
-195 AIWAD
+195 
-200 QKDSKSI
+200 
-207 AIALSGCGEYISQTL
+207 
-222 LAKTLA
+222 
-228 ETLFSWN
+228 
-235 CEEDVILDKIKHVFN
+235 
-250 TAFLHSPYLQTRN
+250 
-263 KKHIL
+263 
-268 AGGLVLFVDR
+268 
-278 ESGCAELVSFHNTA
+278 
-292 ELTFAFF
+292 
-299 GNGTGMKYLKKFVI
+299 KKFVI

-326 FYTIRIRPQLDEIIS
+326 FYTISIRPQLDEIIS
-341 KVFQFR
+341 KVFQFH
-347 HDIDAGRWSRVIDRF
+347 HDIDAGRWSRIIDRF
-362 DHLFFTVKPFSEG
+362 DHLFFTIKPFSEG

-398 IEELLPMLTSEAEA
+398 IEELLPMLISEAEA

-418 FAEREMHARA
+418 FVEREMHARA
-428 FLMYIYLLCR
+428 FLIYVYLLCR

-453 TSSTKKGRKTVSD
+453 ASNIKKGRKAVPD
-466 KADDQYMI
+466 KADDQYMV
-474 QWMCDRGNTLKL
+474 QWTCNRGNTLKL

-498 QGRQRNTAIR
+498 QGRRRNTAIR

-562 VAKVGAKLVNLMKR
+562 VTKVGAKLVSLMKR

-607 QSMLSALSRL
+607 QSILSALSRL
-617 SKSDFAR
+617 SKNDFAR

-653 IAPFLSDDPATLR
+653 IASFLSDDPATLR

-675 IVMVVYKGNLP
+675 IVMIVYKGNLP
-686 EGNFRRSR
+686 EGSFRRSR

-709 AVVRSRALQLWT
+709 AVVRSRTLQLWT

-749 SVSVRRSAAT
+749 SVSVRRNAAT

-789 RLDLKNTNPEKE
+789 RFELKNTNPEKE
-801 GIRKACVEWASMKE
+801 GIRKACIEWASMKE

-823 AVKQRL
+823 SVKQRL
-829 SKLSID
+829 SRRNVE
-835 ASEEESM
+835 ASEEESV
-842 GNTVN
+842 GNIID

-854 ADTEN
+854 AGDTEN

-865 ETNGIGTITVDE
+865 ETNGIGTTTVAE
-877 CIIDDDVTLE
+877 CVIDDDVTLE

-897 ENRETCRAAIEV
+897 ENRETCRAAVEV
-909 LVRAAL
+909 LVRAAF
-915 DGRFPTVNRLV
+915 DGRFPTVNR
-926 FFYFCFIRNL
+926 
-936 YARLQNGSADDIIRE
+936 NGSADEIIRE
-951 CYESLQKMQL
+951 CYESLQVYYFDEHKKMQL

-976 YQKAMEEL
+976 YQKTMEEL
-984 ANKIKLHENAIMFSL
+984 DNKIKLHEASISGFLYRGIKMNAIMFSL
-999 EIENCMKL
+999 EIESCIKL

-1033 GIRDSEKSV
+1033 GIRDSEKGV

-1049 WRRDNA
+1049 WRRDSA

-1083 ENLIKIVV
+1083 ENLIKIVL

-1127 ETQGASRIAALR
+1127 ETQGVSRIAALR

-1182 AVAMLGSIPNIKDTG
+1182 AIAMLGSTPNIKDVG
-1197 TLYEPPFRLPETHR
+1197 ALYEPSFRLPETHR

-1235 QKAVNTIFYVAARPS
+1235 QKAVKTIFYVAARPS

-1256 ASGLMHEAKRSLAY
+1256 VSGLMHEAKRSLAY
-1270 FFLKRREI
+1270 FFLKKREI
-1278 EQIETINFENPPNSA
+1278 EQIETVNFENPPNSA

-1309 RDCSETEDEELIG
+1309 RDCSETEDEELIE
-1322 SQSVGLVDDDNL
+1322 SQNVGLIDDDNL
-1334 SKMKKDVLELLNK
+1334 SKMKEDVLELLHK

-1370 ALKTLVHTDVSFV
+1370 ALKTVVHIDVSFV

-1392 LHDIRATLSDVDHN
+1392 LHDIRATLNDIGHD
-1406 KLEKANCVEEFSMNR
+1406 KLERTNCIEELSTNR
-1421 VLSTLEAESVERHGF
+1421 VLSALEAESVERRGF
-1436 FEVSEQEEGDR
+1436 FEANELEEGDR

-1462 AQRMCENAISR
+1462 AQRMCENAVSR
-1473 KGSLLHRLSK
+1473 RGSLLHRLSK

-1500 RSTAILALSKFML
+1500 RSTAILSLSKFML
-1513 LSMKTCVRFM
+1513 LSMKTCLRFM

-1537 CRSNLMIAIGD
+1537 CRSNLMIATGD

-1607 ENVHVGQLAKFFFSE
+1607 ENVNVGQLAKFFFSE

-1641 SCSES
+1641 SSSDS
-1646 VTVDDFIKI
+1646 VAIDDFIKI

-1684 NKDGLFDM
+1684 NKDGLFDT
-1692 RLAECLSHC
+1692 RLAECLSYC

-1711 FRFLAESLP
+1711 FRFMAESLP
-1720 AYSNLLIL
+1720 AYSNLLAL
-1728 ECVFTNLQSAVLHF
+1728 ECVFMNLQSAVLHF
-1742 KKYCARN
+1742 KKYSVRN
-1749 TELKGEI
+1749 TELKGEV
-1756 DDFLES
+1756 DDFLDS

-1771 EHEGIVNR
+1771 EHEGIANR
-1779 GLIHRKKCKAPMK
+1779 GLIHRKKCKAP
-1792 LKKTR
+1792 LKSKKAR

>member
-1 MCAFVAVHA
+1 MCAFVAAHA
-10 GAGTHPH
+10 GAGTHPF
-17 KTEDV
+17 KTEDI

-49 GFGSNLTFDGHVEC
+49 GFGSNLTFNGRVEC

-74 FGAVGM
+74 FGAVGV

-86 PIEVAAMIARE
+86 PIEIAAMVARE
-97 QFCGDKK
+97 QLCGDKK

-113 RGAEDWARKRG
+113 QGAEDWAKKRG
-124 IALCDPTS
+124 IELCDPAS
-132 LISKRSQEQWREARE
+132 LISKRSQQQWREARE
-147 IVKNW
+147 IARNW
-152 EKETMDTV
+152 ESETMDTV
-160 GAVSYENGDC
+160 GAVSYENGCC

-177 GMILK
+177 GIILK
-182 AEGRLGHTVQTGG
+182 AEGRLGHTVQVGG

-200 QKDSKSI
+200 ERDSKSI
-207 AIALSGCGEYISQTL
+207 AIALSGCGEYIAQTL
-222 LAKTLA
+222 LAKTLS
-228 ETLFSWN
+228 ESLLNWN
-235 CEEDVILDKIKHVFN
+235 CEEDVSLDKIKHVFN
-250 TAFLHSPYLQTRN
+250 IAFLNSPYLQSRN
-263 KKHIL
+263 ERHIL
-268 AGGLVLFVDR
+268 AGGLILFVDR
-278 ESGCAELVSFHNTA
+278 GEMHNPV
-292 ELTFAFF
+292 
-299 GNGTGMKYLKKFVI
+299 KKFVI

-326 FYTIRIRPQLDEIIS
+326 FYTISIRPKLDEIIS
-341 KVFQFR
+341 KVFRFR
-347 HDIDAGRWSRVIDRF
+347 HDIDTGRWSRIIDRF
-362 DHLFFTVKPFSEG
+362 DHLFFTIKPFSEG
-375 EPWRLRAQLISVL
+375 EPWRLRSQLVSLL

-418 FAEREMHARA
+418 SAEREMHARA
-428 FLMYIYLLCR
+428 FLIYVYLLCR

-453 TSSTKKGRKTVSD
+453 VSSTKKGRKTMSD

-474 QWMCDRGNTLKL
+474 QWACDRGKTLKL

-498 QGRQRNTAIR
+498 QGRRRNTAIR

-518 ELLKISKDLAYK
+518 ELLKISKDLAFK
-530 FLENPELSKVSGRD
+530 FLENPELSKASGRE
-544 WLQAIFGYLKV
+544 WLQAIFGYLKI
-555 ICIDYSE
+555 ICIDYNE
-562 VAKVGAKLVNLMKR
+562 TAKIGAKLVNLMKR

-582 SSLTQSPFV
+582 PSLTQSPFV

-598 YYDDMDTLF
+598 YYDDMDILF

-617 SKSDFAR
+617 SKNDFAR
-624 SDVSARPF
+624 NDVSTRPF

-653 IAPFLSDDPATLR
+653 IASFLSDDPATLR

-675 IVMVVYKGNLP
+675 IVIVVYKGNLP

-783 SRLEAE
+783 SHLEAE
-789 RLDLKNTNPEKE
+789 RFELKSTNPEKE
-801 GIRKACVEWASMKE
+801 GIRKAYVEWASMKE
-815 NLIQWITK
+815 NVIHWITK

-829 SKLSID
+829 SKRNAE
-835 ASEEESM
+835 ASEEESVD
-842 GNTVN
+842 NATDE
-847 QNGNENA
+847 NGNENA
-854 ADTEN
+854 AGDTEN
-859 IYAEVS
+859 IYAVVS
-865 ETNGIGTITVDE
+865 ETDGINTTAIDE

-887 ELITKIVHAL
+887 ELVTKIVHAL
-897 ENRETCRAAIEV
+897 ESRETCRAAIEV

-926 FFYFCFIRNL
+926 
-936 YARLQNGSADDIIRE
+936 NGSADEIIRE
-951 CYESLQKMQL
+951 CYESLQVYYFDEHKKMQL
-961 ADDEEMLELEDRIGD
+961 ADDKEMLELEDRIGD
-976 YQKAMEEL
+976 YQKTMEEL
-984 ANKIKLHENAIMFSL
+984 DNKIKLHENALMFSL

-1033 GIRDSEKSV
+1033 AIRGSEKSV

-1076 VSARRSA
+1076 VSARKSA
-1083 ENLIKIVV
+1083 ENLMKIFL

-1139 LFSIICRANKEF
+1139 LFSIVCRANKEF

-1182 AVAMLGSIPNIKDTG
+1182 AIAMLGSTPNMKDVG

-1225 NTSYN
+1225 NASYN
-1230 WLSMM
+1230 WLNMM
-1235 QKAVNTIFYVAARPS
+1235 QKAVNAIFYVAARPS

-1270 FFLKRREI
+1270 FFLKKREVK
-1278 EQIETINFENPPNSA
+1278 QIETINFENPPNSA
-1293 DVDEFGDLLA
+1293 DVDEFEDLLA
-1303 MGKERS
+1303 VRKERLG
-1309 RDCSETEDEELIG
+1309 DCSETEDEELIG
-1322 SQSVGLVDDDNL
+1322 SQNVDLVDDEKL
-1334 SKMKKDVLELLNK
+1334 SKMKKDALELLEK
-1347 DKEQSFLAWETVAER
+1347 DKEQSFLVWETVAER

-1392 LHDIRATLSDVDHN
+1392 LHVIRTTLNDIDHN
-1406 KLEKANCVEEFSMNR
+1406 KLEKANCVEEFSTSR
-1421 VLSTLEAESVERHGF
+1421 TLSTLEAESVERRGF
-1436 FEVSEQEEGDR
+1436 FEVNEQEEGDR

-1462 AQRMCENAISR
+1462 AQRICESAVSR

-1483 FLVAV
+1483 FLVAI

-1500 RSTAILALSKFML
+1500 RSTAVLALSKFML
-1513 LSMKTCVRFM
+1513 LSMKTCIRLM

-1593 VRGTVADLAQCVND
+1593 VRGTVADLAQCIND
-1607 ENVHVGQLAKFFFSE
+1607 ENVNVGQLAKFFFSE

-1631 NLMPDMISRL
+1631 NLMPDVISRL
-1641 SCSES
+1641 SSSES
-1646 VTVDDFIKI
+1646 VTIDDFIKI

-1684 NKDGLFDM
+1684 NKDGLFDT
-1692 RLAECLSHC
+1692 RLAECLSYC
-1701 ISCLPLSEKS
+1701 ISFLPLSEKS
-1711 FRFLAESLP
+1711 FRFMAESLP
-1720 AYSNLLIL
+1720 TYSNLLVL

-1742 KKYCARN
+1742 KKYSVRN
-1749 TELKGEI
+1749 TELKGEV
-1756 DDFLES
+1756 DDFLDS

-1771 EHEGIVNR
+1771 EHEGIASR
-1779 GLIHRKKCKAPMK
+1779 GLIHRKKCKAPLK
-1792 LKKTR
+1792 LKKAR

>member
-1 MCAFVAVHA
+1 MH
-10 GAGTHPH
+10 
-17 KTEDV
+17 
-22 CLKAVCK
+22 
-29 SKGDIV
+29 
-35 EAVKELENDFRTNC
+35 
-49 GFGSNLTFDGHVEC
+49 GST
-63 EAAFT
+63 
-68 SSKGHV
+68 
-74 FGAVGM
+74 
-80 VSRLRN
+80 
-86 PIEVAAMIARE
+86 
-97 QFCGDKK
+97 
-104 FVLPTVLVG
+104 
-113 RGAEDWARKRG
+113 
-124 IALCDPTS
+124 
-132 LISKRSQEQWREARE
+132 
-147 IVKNW
+147 
-152 EKETMDTV
+152 
-160 GAVSYENGDC
+160 
-170 NAACSSG
+170 
-177 GMILK
+177 
-182 AEGRLGHTVQTGG
+182 
-195 AIWAD
+195 
-200 QKDSKSI
+200 
-207 AIALSGCGEYISQTL
+207 
-222 LAKTLA
+222 
-228 ETLFSWN
+228 
-235 CEEDVILDKIKHVFN
+235 
-250 TAFLHSPYLQTRN
+250 
-263 KKHIL
+263 
-268 AGGLVLFVDR
+268 
-278 ESGCAELVSFHNTA
+278 
-292 ELTFAFF
+292 
-299 GNGTGMKYLKKFVI
+299 KKFVI

-326 FYTIRIRPQLDEIIS
+326 FYTISIRPQLDEIIS
-341 KVFQFR
+341 KVF
-347 HDIDAGRWSRVIDRF
+347 
-362 DHLFFTVKPFSEG
+362 
-375 EPWRLRAQLISVL
+375 RLR
-388 NAGLKLTLDS
+388 LTLDS

-412 ELAQDL
+412 DLAQDL
-418 FAEREMHARA
+418 FTEREMHARA
-428 FLMYIYLLCR
+428 FLIYVYLLCR
-438 LAVLFEKESSNRQSE
+438 LAVLFEKESCNRLSE
-453 TSSTKKGRKTVSD
+453 VSSTKKGRKTVSD
-466 KADDQYMI
+466 KADDQYMV
-474 QWMCDRGNTLKL
+474 QWTCDRGHTLKL

-498 QGRQRNTAIR
+498 QGRRRNTAIR
-508 FLWQPSIVPP
+508 FLWQPSIVPS

-624 SDVSARPF
+624 NDVSARPF

-709 AVVRSRALQLWT
+709 AVVRSRTLQLWT

-749 SVSVRRSAAT
+749 SVSVRRNAAT

-789 RLDLKNTNPEKE
+789 RFELKNTNPEKE
-801 GIRKACVEWASMKE
+801 GIRKACIEWASMKE
-815 NLIQWITK
+815 NLIQWITSS
-823 AVKQRL
+823 VKQRL
-829 SKLSID
+829 SKRSVE
-835 ASEEESM
+835 ASEEESV
-842 GNTVN
+842 GGAID
-847 QNGNENA
+847 QNGDENA
-854 ADTEN
+854 AGDTEN
-859 IYAEVS
+859 IYIEIS
-865 ETNGIGTITVDE
+865 ETNGTGTTTVNE

-897 ENRETCRAAIEV
+897 ENRGTCRAAIEV

-926 FFYFCFIRNL
+926 FF
-936 YARLQNGSADDIIRE
+936 DE
-951 CYESLQKMQL
+951 HKKMQL

-976 YQKAMEEL
+976 YQKTMEEL
-984 ANKIKLHENAIMFSL
+984 SNKIKLHENAIMFSL

-1033 GIRDSEKSV
+1033 GIRGSEKSV

-1083 ENLIKIVV
+1083 ENLIKIVL

-1156 NFFIELTQR
+1156 NFFVELTQR
-1165 EGFFDNDDGALA
+1165 EGFFDNDDGTLA

-1182 AVAMLGSIPNIKDTG
+1182 AIAMLGSTPNIKDVG
-1197 TLYEPPFRLPETHR
+1197 TLYESPFRLTETHR

-1225 NTSYN
+1225 NISYN
-1230 WLSMM
+1230 WFIMM

-1270 FFLKRREI
+1270 FFLKKREV
-1278 EQIETINFENPPNSA
+1278 EQIEKIDFENPPNSA
-1293 DVDEFGDLLA
+1293 DVDEFEDLLA
-1303 MGKERS
+1303 MGKEQL
-1309 RDCSETEDEELIG
+1309 RDCSETEDEELIA
-1322 SQSVGLVDDDNL
+1322 SQNVGLVGKDNL
-1334 SKMKKDVLELLNK
+1334 LRMKKDALELMDK

-1362 VCAFAGQI
+1362 VCAFAGQV

-1392 LHDIRATLSDVDHN
+1392 LHDIRTNLNDIDHN
-1406 KLEKANCVEEFSMNR
+1406 KLERANCVEEFLTSR
-1421 VLSTLEAESVERHGF
+1421 VLSTLEAESVERRGF
-1436 FEVSEQEEGDR
+1436 FEANEQEEGDR

-1454 EEERILER
+1454 EEERILEC
-1462 AQRMCENAISR
+1462 AQRMCENAVSR

-1523 PLFLEYFKNSPSSE
+1523 PLFLECFKNSPSSE

-1581 VLSYLMLNDMVK
+1581 ILSYLMLNDMVK

-1607 ENVHVGQLAKFFFSE
+1607 ENVNVGQLAKFFFSE

-1641 SCSES
+1641 SSSES
-1646 VTVDDFIKI
+1646 VTIDDFIKI

-1669 DSLLEKLIQRMQGVI
+1669 DSLLEKLIQRMQGVV
-1684 NKDGLFDM
+1684 NKDGLFDT

-1711 FRFLAESLP
+1711 FRFMAESLP
-1720 AYSNLLIL
+1720 AYSNLLVL

-1742 KKYCARN
+1742 KKYSVRN
-1749 TELKGEI
+1749 TELKGEV
-1756 DDFLES
+1756 DDFLDS

-1771 EHEGIVNR
+1771 EHEGIANR
-1779 GLIHRKKCKAPMK
+1779 GLIHRKKCKVPLK
-1792 LKKTR
+1792 LKKVR